1 MLKMD
6 STIVTEHSRLKC
18 HASPIS
24 ACASNSESIAATA
37 DVSGLIL
44 LHDAKDQ
51 YEKLLEIKNQGS
63 FAVTDMVMNDKFVI
77 ASYCTGHIRFFRIE
91 TGNLA
96 TEIAAHARAITALD
110 LLDNHLVSVGE
121 DTFLNVWSI
130 PDSEAKTIPNL
141 PVVSSKWIVTFL
153 HGKEFKSKSVL
164 TSLTISLAVIAL
176 ILTTFEGFQLSCPCR
191 FARAGP
197 VP

>member
-1 MLKMD
+1 MD

-130 PDSEAKTIPNL
+130 PDSEAKTNDIELEYSNEVSDNL
-141 PVVSSKWIVTFL
+141 FTGVSFL
-153 HGKEFKSKSVL
+153 SNGHIATASYEAQVL
-164 TSLTISLAVIAL
+164 LLWS
-176 ILTTFEGFQLSCPCR
+176 QDP
-191 FARAGP
+191 
-197 VP
+197 